1 MNHGLLHHRPL
12 GSLDGLTSGDL
23 SSLLQTA
30 ASLKAAAEAGQP
42 QQPLRGKNIAVMS
55 RTGDDEA
62 VQSFTAAAS
71 ALGARVSH
79 IRPGASKET
88 APLLGKLYDAI
99 ECEGLP
105 DDVVRDL
112 ERAAGRPVFNGLDG
126 AAADLVALGHRAS
139 SPVNH
144 HYALQALLC
153 SAVGS

>member
-1 MNHGLLHHRPL
+1 MNPALLHHRKL
-12 GSLDGLTSGDL
+12 VSLDTLSNGEL
-23 SSLLQTA
+23 SSLLRTA
-30 ASLKAAAEAGQP
+30 ASLREAAESGHP

-55 RTGDDEA
+55 KTGDDQA
-62 VQSFTAAAS
+62 AQSFTAAAS

-79 IRPGASKET
+79 ILPAASNDT

-105 DDVVRDL
+105 DDVVREL
-112 ERAAGRPVFNGLDG
+112 ERGAGRPVFNGLGD
-126 AAADLVALGHRAS
+126 AAAQLVALGHRAS

-153 SAVGS
+153 SAVA